1 MSNAYLDIRELE
13 KLLGVFHFGPLSLEM
28 ENSEYLVLLG
38 PTGSGKTSLL
48 RGIAGFLGNARG
60 EIALDGERISS
71 LPPHRRRL
79 GYVSQTG
86 DLFPHLTVKQN
97 ILFGTRYLNLTRGDG
112 GRRVDR
118 FLQLFNLGHLAARYP
133 AMLSGGEVKRTSM
146 ARSLITSP
154 KMLLLDEPL
163 AMLDFNARK
172 DVLRTLQMIHDELKT
187 TTIHVTHDRHEA
199 WSVGQSCAVM
209 NNGMILQ
216 KGHVTELFRQ
226 PRTRFTA
233 EFLGGVNIF
242 RAVFQDAVARLDWAE
257 INLAES
263 PGKNEGWIMLRPEH
277 IHVVPSPEESK
288 VSGTVE
294 TVRDLGE
301 FAELHVRVGD
311 GDTLIARTGIESLKT
326 ARSGS
331 EVFLN
336 WDERAAHPILND

>member
-1 MSNAYLDIRELE
+1 ME
-13 KLLGVFHFGPLSLEM
+13 K
-28 ENSEYLVLLG
+28 SEYLVLLG

-60 EIALDGERISS
+60 EIVLDGQQISS
-71 LPPHRRRL
+71 LHPHKRRL

-86 DLFPHLTVKQN
+86 DLFPHLTVRQN
-97 ILFGTRYLNLTRGDG
+97 ILFGTRYLNLTRADS

-118 FLQLFNLGHLAARYP
+118 FLQLFNLGHLADRYP

-163 AMLDFNARK
+163 AMLDFNARR

-209 NNGMILQ
+209 NNGRILQ
-216 KGHVTELFRQ
+216 KGHVTELFRK
-226 PRTRFTA
+226 PRTRFAA

-242 RAVFQDAVARLDWAE
+242 TAVFHDGTARLDWVE

-263 PGKNEGWIMLRPEH
+263 PGKNEGWVMLRPEH
-277 IHVVPSPEESK
+277 IHVVPSSQQSK
-288 VSGTVE
+288 ASGVVE
-294 TVRDLGE
+294 IVRDLGE

-311 GDTLIARTGIESLKT
+311 GDMLIVRTGIKSLKT
-326 ARSGS
+326 MKNGS

-336 WDERAAHPILND
+336 WDEGAAHPILDD